1 MLLQFLCS
9 IVICWLQKK
18 KESHGESLAAG
29 EPAGALLRRAGARG
43 GVVRAGA
50 ASAYTSL
57 MAQAMAPTAAAPR
70 AVLHIGAGDPDHAVQ
85 P

>member
-1 MLLQFLCS
+1 MANRLQL
-9 IVICWLQKK
+9 
-18 KESHGESLAAG
+18 ESRQERYFGELGRVASSF
-29 EPAGALLRRAGARG
+29 EPALGD
-43 GVVRAGA
+43 GA